1 MNDTPAEVEKR
12 MVHMLA
18 RKTPL
23 QRLEMAGSMFDC
35 GKKLMIADI
44 RRRKPAISEPELRSE
59 MFLRLHG
66 EDFSESERAKILAYL
81 RRDRQG

>member
-12 MVHMLA
+12 MVNMLA
-18 RKTPL
+18 QKTPL
-23 QRLEMAGSMFDC
+23 ERLLMASSMFNC
-35 GKKLMIADI
+35 AKKLMIADI

-66 EDFSESERAKILAYL
+66 EDFSESEKAKILDHL
-81 RRDRQG
+81 RRKRQG